1 MKLPSHFYQFTNQDM
16 FQSARVNQPIY
27 ILYKE
32 SVPRIEIGSI
42 TQVTQPVYKFPTAP
56 QFGQMQEQ
64 VVDVFAN
71 VGGAQ
76 RQFQQL
82 PANKESANYVSN
94 GNVFVTVSRDAMN
107 AEIATLKNEAVGIIN
122 RVDEERQKIVKYD
135 EILMQLNPEYA
146 ENQRREQEIATMK
159 NQMATMASDNAE
171 LKNMMAQVL
180 AKLDADGNK
189 SSKTK

>member
-1 MKLPSHFYQFTNQDM
+1 M

-64 VVDVFAN
+64 VVDVYAN

-82 PANKESANYVSN
+82 PANKESANYVTG

-135 EILMQLNPEYA
+135 EILM
-146 ENQRREQEIATMK
+146 
-159 NQMATMASDNAE
+159 
-171 LKNMMAQVL
+171 
-180 AKLDADGNK
+180 
-189 SSKTK
+189 

>member
-1 MKLPSHFYQFTNQDM
+1 M

-32 SVPRIEIGSI
+32 SVPRIEIGTI
-42 TQVTQPVYKFPTAP
+42 TQVTQPVYKFPTAAP
-56 QFGQMQEQ
+56 YGQMQEQ

-135 EILMQLNPEYA
+135 EILVQLNPEYA

-189 SSKTK
+189 SSKSK

>member
-1 MKLPSHFYQFTNQDM
+1 M

-82 PANKESANYVSN
+82 PANKDSANYVSN

-135 EILMQLNPEYA
+135 EMLMQLNPEYA

>member
-1 MKLPSHFYQFTNQDM
+1 M

-64 VVDVFAN
+64 VVDVYAN

-82 PANKESANYVSN
+82 PANKESANYVTG

-146 ENQRREQEIATMK
+146 ENQRREQEMASMK
-159 NQMATMASDNAE
+159 QRMETMASDNAE
-171 LKNMMAQVL
+171 LKSMVAQLL

>member
-1 MKLPSHFYQFTNQDM
+1 M

-82 PANKESANYVSN
+82 PANKESANYVTG

-171 LKNMMAQVL
+171 LKSMMAQVL
-180 AKLDADGNK
+180 AKLDGDGNK
-189 SSKTK
+189 SPKTK

>member
-1 MKLPSHFYQFTNQDM
+1 M
-16 FQSARVNQPIY
+16 FQSVRVNQPIY

>member
-1 MKLPSHFYQFTNQDM
+1 M
-16 FQSARVNQPIY
+16 FQSARVNQTIY

-32 SVPRIEIGSI
+32 TVPRLEIGSI
-42 TQVTQPVYKFPTAP
+42 TQVTQPIVKFPTVP
-56 QFGQMQEQ
+56 QYGQPQEY

-82 PANKESANYVSN
+82 PANKESADFGT
-94 GNVFVTVSRDAMN
+94 GNVFVTVNRDAMN
-107 AEIATLKNEAVGIIN
+107 VEIGNLKNESIGIIN

-146 ENQRREQEIATMK
+146 ENQRREQELKALK
-159 NQMATMASDNAE
+159 NQMAQMTQSYTNVE
-171 LKNMMAQVL
+171 NMLAQLL
-180 AKLDADGNK
+180 AKSDADLNK
-189 SSKTK
+189 SPKNK

>member
-1 MKLPSHFYQFTNQDM
+1 M

>member
-1 MKLPSHFYQFTNQDM
+1 M

-32 SVPRIEIGSI
+32 SVPRIEIGTI

-107 AEIATLKNEAVGIIN
+107 AEIATLKNESVGIIN

-180 AKLDADGNK
+180 AKLDADSNK
-189 SSKTK
+189 SLKSK

>member
-1 MKLPSHFYQFTNQDM
+1 M

-32 SVPRIEIGSI
+32 AVPRIEIGTI

-56 QFGQMQEQ
+56 QFGQMQDQ
-64 VVDVFAN
+64 VVDVYAN

-82 PANKESANYVSN
+82 PANKESANYMTG

-146 ENQRREQEIATMK
+146 EKQRQEQEIANLRNEVRTMSQSYSK
-159 NQMATMASDNAE
+159 IEGMLE
-171 LKNMMAQVL
+171 
-180 AKLDADGNK
+180 KLLEKSETDSNK

>member
-1 MKLPSHFYQFTNQDM
+1 M

-32 SVPRIEIGSI
+32 SVPRLEIGTI

-64 VVDVFAN
+64 VVDVYAN

-82 PANKESANYVSN
+82 PANKESADFGT
-94 GNVFVTVSRDAMN
+94 GNLFVTINRDAMN
-107 AEIATLKNEAVGIIN
+107 AEIGSLKNESVGIIN
-122 RVDEERQKIVKYD
+122 RYDEEKQKIIKYD
-135 EILMQLNPEYA
+135 EIIMQLNPEYA
-146 ENQRREQEIATMK
+146 EKQRQEQEIATLK
-159 NQMATMASDNAE
+159 NQMASMTQTNDE
-171 LKNMMAQVL
+171 LRNMMVRL
-180 AKLDADGNK
+180 MDKLDGDGNK
-189 SSKTK
+189 SAKNK